1 MQTKSTL
8 VTYEKINAAEAAGY
22 LDRAV
27 EQVRAGLETFT
38 GCFPDSN
45 SVGNYY
51 PKSGNRE
58 WTTGFWTGQLW
69 LAYERTGD
77 SAFCREASWDVDSFL
92 ERITRRVD
100 VDHHDM
106 GFLYTPSCVAAW
118 RLTGNETARK
128 AALLAADSLMGRFHE
143 KGRFFQA
150 WGELGTR
157 DNYRLI
163 IDCLLNMPLLFWAS
177 KESGNPCYR
186 DKAMAHIRTAMN
198 CVIRPDC
205 STYHT
210 YFFDPKTGGPLKGVT
225 HQGNRDG
232 SAWSRGQAWG
242 IYGSALSYGVAQD
255 PAYMD
260 IFRKVTDYFLGHL
273 PSDLIPYWDFDFD
286 DGSAEP
292 RDSSAA
298 AIAACGMMEM
308 AKYMEEG
315 EAAYYSDMAK
325 RLVKA
330 LCKSCAVRSLKES
343 NGVLLHG
350 TYARSSASNP
360 CTDRGVDECN
370 TWGDY
375 FYMEAL
381 TRLVTDWKPYWVC

>member
-1 MQTKSTL
+1 MQTKSSL
-8 VTYEKINAAEAAGY
+8 LTYGKIDADGAARC

-27 EQVRAGLETFT
+27 GLVREGLKTFT
-38 GCFPDSN
+38 SCFPDSS
-45 SVGNYY
+45 SVGNFY
-51 PKSGNRE
+51 PVSSNRE
-58 WTTGFWTGQLW
+58 WTTGFWTGEIW
-69 LAYERTGD
+69 LSYERTGD
-77 SAFCREASWDVDSFL
+77 EAFRRAGGIQVDSFL
-92 ERITRRVD
+92 ERVEKRVD

-118 RLTGNETARK
+118 RLTGSGTAKK
-128 AALLAADSLMGRFHE
+128 AALLAADNLMGRFHE
-143 KGRFFQA
+143 KGQFFQA

-177 KESGNPCYR
+177 EVSGDTRYR
-186 DKAMAHIRTAMN
+186 DKAMAHIRTAMK

-210 YFFDPKTGGPLKGVT
+210 YFFDPDTGIPLRGVT

-242 IYGSALSYGVAQD
+242 IYGSALSYRAEPNPV
-255 PAYMD
+255 YMD
-260 IFRKVTDYFLGHL
+260 IFRKVTDYFLEHL

-286 DGSAEP
+286 NPSTEP
-292 RDSSAA
+292 RDSSSA
-298 AIAACGMMEM
+298 AIAACGMLEM
-308 AKYMEEG
+308 AKYMGAED
-315 EAAYYSDMAK
+315 AVYYTDMAK
-325 RLVKA
+325 RLMKA
-330 LCKSCAVRSLKES
+330 LSDRCAVRTPEDS
-343 NGVLLHG
+343 GGILLHG
-350 TYARSSASNP
+350 TYARASAGNP
-360 CTDRGVDECN
+360 CADRGVDECN

-381 TRLVTDWKPYWVC
+381 TRLVTDWEPYWVS